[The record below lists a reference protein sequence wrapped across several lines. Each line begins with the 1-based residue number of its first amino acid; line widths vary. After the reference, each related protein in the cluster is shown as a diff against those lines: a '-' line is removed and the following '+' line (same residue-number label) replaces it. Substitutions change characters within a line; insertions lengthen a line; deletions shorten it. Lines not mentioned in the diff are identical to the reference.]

1 MKTSRILL
9 FIAFL
14 CSFQLVSAQF
24 QKPEYLLEYY
34 FIAEQAELLEIT
46 PAQLDQLKGLD
57 SLLMKAWEARLDND
71 EVNDSDYLTLRTEEL
86 KKVLTDTQYEQLIVI
101 AEESL
106 EEERIAANESLLNQ
120 WNSENPGLDM
130 TMDQVEH
137 YISLIDSI
145 NNRQIVLEGH
155 DFTDMKKS
163 ELVQMERVLSS
174 QQFQLF
180 EKNHKNRALNEVAAL
195 EETLRGELPIMKA
208 FIGLYV
214 DEFAPKLQVLR
225 ARFEKELSPSDQ
237 RKVKHYRLLLHEAI
251 DAIIEEEVGRSMNTY
266 QNITLHDEAL
276 KTEMEGAV
284 QYAFEG
290 LKKVPIIMD
299 FVYSSFLDQE
309 IIEEMVNMTEK
320 YMPAMQKQEIG
331 FKALFAELK
340 EGHEKIEK
348 EFQHS
353 PYFKEVDIKAPTYR
367 FVATDALKFLL
378 TTPAEIE
385 EEELNSKDVHLAKAF
400 PSPAKTMQTLAF
412 NLRQASPVQIEIIDQ
427 KGQVVQNVF
436 SGTLGIG
443 VHQLNVDVQRLN
455 GTIFFYRI
463 TSSAGTSTLD
473 IMIAK

>member
-1 MKTSRILL
+1 
-9 FIAFL
+9 
-14 CSFQLVSAQF
+14 
-24 QKPEYLLEYY
+24 
-34 FIAEQAELLEIT
+34 
-46 PAQLDQLKGLD
+46 
-57 SLLMKAWEARLDND
+57 
-71 EVNDSDYLTLRTEEL
+71 
-86 KKVLTDTQYEQLIVI
+86 
-101 AEESL
+101 
-106 EEERIAANESLLNQ
+106 
-120 WNSENPGLDM
+120 
-130 TMDQVEH
+130 
-137 YISLIDSI
+137 
-145 NNRQIVLEGH
+145 LEGH

-163 ELVQMERVLSS
+163 ELVQMKRVLSP

-225 ARFEKELSPSDQ
+225 ARFERELSPSDQ

-251 DAIIEEEVGRSMNTY
+251 DAIIEEELERSRNTY
-266 QNITLHDEAL
+266 QSITLHDEAL
-276 KTEMEGAV
+276 RTEMEGAV

-290 LKKVPIIMD
+290 LKKVPIMMD
-299 FVYSSFLDQE
+299 FVYGSFLDQE

-340 EGHEKIEK
+340 EGHEKIAK

-353 PYFKEVDIKAPTYR
+353 PFFKKIDIKAPTYR

-378 TTPAEIE
+378 TTPAEID

-400 PSPAKTMQTLAF
+400 PSPAKTMQTLEF

-463 TSSAGTSTLD
+463 TSNAGKSTLD